1 MEQTTMFDN
10 KAEQPLASR
19 LRPDR
24 WEEFV
29 GQKHLIGEGKVLR
42 RLIESDHIS
51 SMIFWGPP
59 GVGKTTVGMEIA
71 DRMGREFYDIDQ
83 MIVYD
88 DGREIPQIFAEEGEE
103 YFRQLEQ
110 KIVLSLANVTGAV
123 IACGGGVVTREENYY
138 ALAENGR
145 LIFLNRDL
153 TMLPTDG
160 RPIRQAV
167 PLARLYRMRL
177 PLYRSW
183 CDAELTITGMQPDE
197 AARHIIDML

>member
-1 MEQTTMFDN
+1 MFDN

-19 LRPDR
+19 LRPER
-24 WEEFV
+24 LEEFV

-71 DRMGREFYDIDQ
+71 AQMGREFYDLDQ

-88 DGREIPQIFAEEGEE
+88 DGREIPQIFAEDGEE

-160 RPIRQAV
+160 RPISQAV